1 MCLGRFVEETVVG
14 VLVLL
19 VRAVVEAVTERP
31 VVNAAEPAPPIRPGT
46 GEPLHV
52 VRRPGALYLRNIVPP
67 PVPLLPGQHGGGRAA
82 LRSIQTVF

>member
-1 MCLGRFVEETVVG
+1 MVG

-52 VRRPGALYLRNIVPP
+52 VRRPGALWKQNMIYF
-67 PVPLLPGQHGGGRAA
+67 
-82 LRSIQTVF
+82 T